1 MFRRAEPLE
10 AADKRAIR
18 QINKDIDKALKRARR
33 NPMTSPFLTERPLAW
48 YEKGWI
54 MIALAVLVAV
64 CTVVAVM
71 LVAGRL
77 LR

>member
-1 MFRRAEPLE
+1 MFKRAESLE

-18 QINKDIDKALKRARR
+18 QIDKDIDKALKRARKQ
-33 NPMTSPFLTERPLAW
+33 PMTSPFLTERPLVW

-54 MIALAVLVAV
+54 MIALAVLVGV

-71 LVAGRL
+71 LLVSVVGR
-77 LR
+77 

>member
-1 MFRRAEPLE
+1 MFRRVEPME

-48 YEKGWI
+48 YENGWVQLT
-54 MIALAVLVAV
+54 LAVLVGV
-64 CTVVAVM
+64 FTIVVVM